1 MVLSIIVPVYNVEYY
16 LEKCIS
22 SLFCQ
27 DINPNSYEVITVN
40 DGSTDNSLNKL
51 EELKKTYPSIKIIT
65 QQNQGLS
72 GARNTGLNHASG
84 EYVLFVDSDDYILEN
99 TLKSLVSIVQKYNLD
114 ILEFAAKGISEDGK
128 TVYISKNSSQGK
140 VLSGETYISEITY
153 MSSACNKLYKMSFLN
168 ENQFRFMEGVYI
180 EDIEFNTRVV
190 YKASRVMAIDAII
203 ACFLQR
209 KGSITRTSN
218 FLKTKKMIYDI
229 YKVLSSIDD
238 FNESEVTKDS
248 VAFIP
253 LKERTCGLI
262 TTMLL
267 RVLAGIND
275 YNIKKDILRK
285 LKLQN
290 LYPIPYKTGDKNKNK
305 FRLFANQK
313 LLFSIVCK
321 IKCIINKQK

>member
-1 MVLSIIVPVYNVEYY
+1 MELSIIVPVYNVEYY
-16 LEKCIS
+16 LDKCIS

-99 TLKSLVSIVQKYNLD
+99 TLKSLLSIVQEYNLD

-168 ENQFRFMEGVYI
+168 KNQFRFMEGVYI

-190 YKASRVMAIDAII
+190 YKASKVMAIDAVI
-203 ACFLQR
+203 ACFLKR
-209 KGSITRTSN
+209 EGSITRTSS

-229 YKVLSSIDD
+229 HKVLSSIND
-238 FNESEVTKDS
+238 FNEFTVTKTS
-248 VAFIP
+248 VAYVP
-253 LKERTCGLI
+253 LKRRTCGLI

-267 RVLAGIND
+267 RVLTGIND
-275 YNIKKDILRK
+275 YNIKKDIFKK
-285 LKLQN
+285 LKSQN
-290 LYPIPYKTGDKNKNK
+290 LYPIPYKTGDKNKDR
-305 FRLFANQK
+305 FRLLSNVN
-313 LLFSIVCK
+313 LLFSLICK
-321 IKCIINKQK
+321 MNCVINKQK